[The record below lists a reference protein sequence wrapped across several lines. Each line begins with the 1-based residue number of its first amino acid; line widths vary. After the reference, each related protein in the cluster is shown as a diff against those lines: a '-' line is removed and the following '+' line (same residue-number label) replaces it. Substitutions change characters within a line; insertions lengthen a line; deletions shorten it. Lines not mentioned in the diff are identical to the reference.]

1 MEEVELVGLQDESA
15 SPLAKIASELGV
27 AVPEDLP
34 SRRSRAEPPVE
45 APGHAADRPH
55 LSHATPP
62 RATPRIPPPTPA
74 PPTRKDT
81 PARGTGPVS
90 AADLFAATSGGPIDT
105 DDLTD
110 DDLASLDA
118 LHQSLEKGAVVM
130 RAIAELCVEKGV
142 ITVKEMGRKRH

>member
-1 MEEVELVGLQDESA
+1 MD
-15 SPLAKIASELGV
+15 
-27 AVPEDLP
+27 VPGDD
-34 SRRSRAEPPVE
+34 
-45 APGHAADRPH
+45 ADRP
-55 LSHATPP
+55 LVSHATPP
-62 RATPRIPPPTPA
+62 RSTPRIPPPTPA

-81 PARGTGPVS
+81 PAHGTGPVS
-90 AADLFAATSGGPIDT
+90 AAGVDLFATTSGGPIDS

-142 ITVKEMGRKRH
+142 ITVKEMRRKRN

>member
-1 MEEVELVGLQDESA
+1 VT
-15 SPLAKIASELGV
+15 
-27 AVPEDLP
+27 VPEDLP
-34 SRRSRAEPPVE
+34 SRRARNPQPMDV
-45 APGHAADRPH
+45 PGEDANQPH
-55 LSHATPP
+55 VSHATPP
-62 RATPRIPPPTPA
+62 RSTPRIPPPTPA

-90 AADLFAATSGGPIDT
+90 AAGSDLFATTSGGPIDA

-142 ITVKEMGRKRH
+142 FTVKEMRRKRS